1 MKNEASPIAPDRRI
15 DLLDALRGFALFGI
29 LMVNM
34 PLMYG
39 PMTQVLGSADP
50 EAGMSEILGES
61 LIKFFFEGKFYV
73 LFSFL
78 FGYGFW
84 IFMNKT
90 MPEGQSIVP
99 VYRRR
104 IFILLLLGITH
115 MLLLWAGD
123 ILIIYA
129 LFGFLLI
136 LFHRSSDKKVR
147 RWAIGFALIP
157 IVLNVF
163 MFSMIALFKMV
174 PEARQP
180 MEAAFEQ
187 GKVEIYELLEQASSV
202 YAHGSFGEIIAI
214 RWIEYK
220 ALLPGL
226 LFFYP
231 VVMAMFLTG
240 ILIARRQYLANV
252 SQHVT
257 VIKRIFVLGLIF
269 GVTFNIPYVWIY
281 WNFDLM
287 IPSIW
292 SVMYSALHIIGGI
305 SLATA
310 YVTGFILLYIR
321 GKEHAIKGILAPTGR
336 MALSNYLMQSFF
348 TGLIFLPYGLNLFGR
363 IDVWSGMG
371 MTLMIFAFQILFSR
385 WWMQRFQFG
394 PMEWLWRTLTYG
406 KKVST
411 EQ

>member
-1 MKNEASPIAPDRRI
+1 MKNEATPISPDRRI

-39 PMTQVLGSADP
+39 PMTQVLSGADP
-50 EAGMSEILGES
+50 DAGMSEILGES
-61 LIKFFFEGKFYV
+61 FIKFFFEGKFYV

-84 IFMNKT
+84 IFMNKS

-104 IFILLLLGITH
+104 IFILWLIGVAH

-136 LFHRSSDKKVR
+136 LFRKSSDKKVR

-157 IVLNVF
+157 IVINILMVGF
-163 MFSMIALFKMV
+163 IALFKMV
-174 PEARQP
+174 PEAREP
-180 MEAAFEQ
+180 MEAGLEQ
-187 GKVEIYELLEQASSV
+187 GKIEINHLLEQASAV
-202 YAHGSFGEIIAI
+202 YTNGSFAEIISI
-214 RWIEYK
+214 RWVEYK

-240 ILIARRQYLANV
+240 ILIARKQYLANV
-252 SQHVT
+252 SQHAIM
-257 VIKRIFVLGLIF
+257 IKRIFMLSLIF
-269 GVTFNIPYVWIY
+269 GIVFNIPFVWIY
-281 WNFDLM
+281 RSFDM
-287 IPSIW
+287 VIPSIW
-292 SVMYSALHIIGGI
+292 SVMHSVLHIIGGI

-310 YVTGFILLYIR
+310 YATGFILLYIK
-321 GKEHAIKGILAPTGR
+321 GKEKAIKRIFAPIGR
-336 MALSNYLMQSFF
+336 MALSNYLMQSFI
-348 TGLIFLPYGLNLFGR
+348 TGFLFLPYGFNLFGS
-363 IDVWSGMG
+363 IDVWTGMG
-371 MTLMIFAFQILFSR
+371 ITLMIFSFQIVFSR

-406 KKVST
+406 KKF
-411 EQ
+411 